1 MLKQTG
7 THAPDPCHAS
17 SLETAMQ
24 SPPVHSICSV
34 ESQRRGTAACQMNLQ
49 ASDTIE
55 VTMDTIHSGCSKA
68 GPELLRTST
77 ESLIFYLSDYNP
89 TLQRS
94 PKKGKIKNKINSTN
108 VLQEAEG
115 RRMCSAQLPCF
126 SQFESEPLTFI
137 LSIEIG
143 L

>member
-94 PKKGKIKNKINSTN
+94 PKKGKKKIKSIALMSYKR
-108 VLQEAEG
+108 QRQG
-115 RRMCSAQLPCF
+115 GCAQHNCYAF
-126 SQFESEPLTFI
+126 
-137 LSIEIG
+137 LS
-143 L
+143 LNQSL